1 MSSEWQTCTL
11 GSLIKHKKGLAFKSK
26 DYQDSGVPVIR
37 VSNFSDNTVSKND
50 LKFVPESV
58 AAESKDVELTPCDIV
73 VATVGSWPNNPASVV
88 GRAISIPS
96 WAKGALMNQNAVILR
111 AKSGDIHDQRFIY
124 YQTRTEAFSHHV
136 VSKAQGSANQ
146 ASITLDVIFS
156 FPVFWPEFSIRKE
169 IAHFLNALDDR
180 IALLRETNATLE
192 AIAQA
197 LFKSW
202 FVDFDPVHANA
213 GTQAP
218 SLPAEIQA
226 LFPSRLVESPQG
238 LIPEGWAVRQL
249 GEVSSYLSRGISP
262 KYVDECGVCVINQKC
277 IRDFAIDLAKARRHD
292 PSQRKIDGRELV
304 FGDVLVNSTGVGT
317 LGRVAQV
324 LELKETTIVDSH
336 VTVVR
341 AETGLGWIYLGQAL
355 MRKQPEIEAMGEGTT
370 GQTELAR
377 SKLGL
382 LPIICP
388 TQAILKQFDSII
400 LPLKQST
407 AVNQSKIK
415 MLASLRDTLLPR
427 LISGQ
432 LRSPEAEVELSE
444 VLA

>member
-1 MSSEWQTCTL
+1 MSSEWQSFEIETLCTVC
-11 GSLIKHKKGLAFKSK
+11 SSKRVFAADYVEKGIPFFA
-26 DYQDSGVPVIR
+26 
-37 VSNFSDNTVSKND
+37 
-50 LKFVPESV
+50 
-58 AAESKDVELTPCDIV
+58 SKDVIDKAL
-73 VATVGSWPNNPASVV
+73 GSFTEPSAY
-88 GRAISIPS
+88 ISE
-96 WAKGALMNQNAVILR
+96 K
-111 AKSGDIHDQRFIY
+111 RFDEI
-124 YQTRTEAFSHHV
+124 
-136 VSKAQGSANQ
+136 VSKTGYPSVGDVLLSSVGNRSGISYVVKDKTPFYFKDGNVLWFKNFNGLTGEFLNWWLRSNLGQDALNSIMIGSAQ
-146 ASITLDVIFS
+146 KALTISGVQKLKIKTPTLTEQNRIVAI
-156 FPVFWPEFSIRKE
+156 
-169 IAHFLNALDDR
+169 LNFLDDR

-213 GTQAP
+213 AFLENGQAP
-218 SLPAEIQA
+218 SLPAETQA

-238 LIPEGWAVRQL
+238 LIPEGWEVKQL
-249 GEVSSYLSRGISP
+249 GDVTSYLSRGISP
-262 KYVDECGVCVINQKC
+262 KYVDQGGVCVINQKC
-277 IRDFAIDLAKARRHD
+277 IRDFSIDLAKARRHD
-292 PSQRKIDGRELV
+292 PNQRKIDGRELV
-304 FGDVLVNSTGVGT
+304 VGDVLVNSTGVGT

-324 LELKETTIVDSH
+324 LELLETTIVDSH

-341 AETGLGWIYLGQAL
+341 AETCLGWIYLGQAL

-388 TQAILKQFDSII
+388 SQAVLKHFDSII
-400 LPLKQST
+400 LPLKQSI

-415 MLASLRDTLLPR
+415 ALANLRDTLLPR

-432 LRSPEAEVELSE
+432 LRLPEAEA
-444 VLA
+444 VLAEVG